1 MHLQALTQLE
11 KNPEWRHLLTA
22 YHARQTLS
30 QDGWV
35 DRIYELSGVED
46 DQLSKYHGRLIALGL
61 LDFELGGR
69 GEGMRYQVS
78 PLGRQTLRGSTSEF
92 DSDFERRN
100 EAEAA

>member
-1 MHLQALTQLE
+1 MHSQALAQLE

-22 YHARQTLS
+22 YNARQVLS

-35 DRIYELSGVED
+35 DRVFELSGVED

-78 PLGRQTLRGSTSEF
+78 SLGKQTLRGVVAAEF
-92 DSDFERRN
+92 DHDV